1 MDQIARALTFDGFI
15 RAYAILSKDMVQK
28 AVTTHDCYPTTAA
41 ALGRAMTAAAMMG
54 TMMKENEGSLTL
66 QIDGGGPAGRIVAVA
81 DNKGRV
87 KAYVDN
93 PHVDLPSNAKGKL
106 DVGGVVGK
114 DGYLSV
120 IRDMGLKEPYI
131 GQTPLVSGEIAED
144 ITAYFAYSEQTP
156 TAVALTVL
164 VDTDYS
170 IKAAG
175 GFLLQVMPGATED
188 AVSLCESIVEQV
200 GSVTKLVA
208 ACETAED
215 MIEHLFGDTDYFLYE
230 NLTPSFFCDCS
241 RQRLER
247 VLLSLGKKELTDMIE
262 TDGQAELTC
271 HFCNEKYHFD
281 KKQLESLL
289 AAAQKE

>member
-1 MDQIARALTFDGFI
+1 
-15 RAYAILSKDMVQK
+15 
-28 AVTTHDCYPTTAA
+28 
-41 ALGRAMTAAAMMG
+41 MMG
-54 TMMKENEGSLTL
+54 TMMKEEAGSLTL

-114 DGYLSV
+114 NGYLSV

-144 ITAYFAYSEQTP
+144 VTAYFAYSEQTP

-175 GFLLQVMPGATED
+175 GFMLQVMPGATDE
-188 AVSLCESIVEQV
+188 AITLCENIVAQV
-200 GSVTKLVA
+200 GSVTELVA

-215 MIEHLFGDTDYFLYE
+215 IIERLFGDTGYFLYE
-230 NLTPSFFCDCS
+230 NLTPSFSCDCS
-241 RQRLER
+241 PRKAGARAF
-247 VLLSLGKKELTDMIE
+247 KPW
-262 TDGQAELTC
+262 
-271 HFCNEKYHFD
+271 EKRNWPT
-281 KKQLESLL
+281 
-289 AAAQKE
+289 